1 VVSLLV
7 ALVVA
12 LFLLPALAALLL
24 PRHGARALDIG
35 RARVE
40 RLVNG
45 LTARPW
51 LVVVTATVVTALA
64 VTSLVGLGGELLPPA
79 DPRQFGL
86 RIVGP
91 PGQRVEATE
100 RTVEHVEAI
109 LREAAGPDLA
119 GMLSEVGRLP
129 EDHRVIREEQSEE
142 NTARIVVA
150 LAPGGRTAQQVVD
163 AARSAVESLGP
174 LEISGVVGSSALAR
188 ALGTAG
194 PPLAVEIS
202 GRSLDDLR
210 GAAAGVAAALSQRPE
225 LWNVRSSFEG
235 GPPELHV
242 TIDRTLADGLG
253 VSLDTVGATIESALD
268 GRPVTTI
275 STGDEEREVVLR
287 LPRVGRAEILDLPLD
302 TGAGVRTTVGAIARL
317 SPEAGAR
324 EIFRRDQR
332 RIARVTAR
340 VAPGAQYPEALA
352 ATRSALA
359 GVEVPAGL
367 TVRLG
372 GEEAERVRA
381 FGDLTFAGVLALVLV
396 FMVLAGTFESL
407 VHPLTVLA
415 AVPLAL
421 IGVAAVLV
429 PIGRPIGVLELL
441 GLIVLAGVAVNDA
454 ILLVDAARD
463 LMRDGV
469 PVRDALARAAG
480 LRLRPI
486 VMTTV
491 TSMLAILPLALG
503 GGDAARVR
511 SPMALTIVGGLAAS
525 LVTSLL
531 VIPCVYVLLDRAGGV
546 LRAPWRRARLRAAGP
561 PIADRTT

>member
-1 VVSLLV
+1 
-7 ALVVA
+7 
-12 LFLLPALAALLL
+12 
-24 PRHGARALDIG
+24 
-35 RARVE
+35 
-40 RLVNG
+40 
-45 LTARPW
+45 
-51 LVVVTATVVTALA
+51 
-64 VTSLVGLGGELLPPA
+64 
-79 DPRQFGL
+79 
-86 RIVGP
+86 
-91 PGQRVEATE
+91 
-100 RTVEHVEAI
+100 
-109 LREAAGPDLA
+109 
-119 GMLSEVGRLP
+119 
-129 EDHRVIREEQSEE
+129 
-142 NTARIVVA
+142 
-150 LAPGGRTAQQVVD
+150 
-163 AARSAVESLGP
+163 
-174 LEISGVVGSSALAR
+174 
-188 ALGTAG
+188 
-194 PPLAVEIS
+194 
-202 GRSLDDLR
+202 
-210 GAAAGVAAALSQRPE
+210 
-225 LWNVRSSFEG
+225 
-235 GPPELHV
+235 
-242 TIDRTLADGLG
+242 
-253 VSLDTVGATIESALD
+253 
-268 GRPVTTI
+268 
-275 STGDEEREVVLR
+275 
-287 LPRVGRAEILDLPLD
+287 
-302 TGAGVRTTVGAIARL
+302 VRTTVGAIARL